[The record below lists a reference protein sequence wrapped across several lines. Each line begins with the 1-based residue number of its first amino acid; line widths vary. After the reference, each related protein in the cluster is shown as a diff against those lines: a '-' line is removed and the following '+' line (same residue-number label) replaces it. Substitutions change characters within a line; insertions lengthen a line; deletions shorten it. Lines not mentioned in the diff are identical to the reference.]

1 MNILMLNYEYPPI
14 GGGASRATFHLLKE
28 FSHLDG
34 IKVDL
39 ITSSISNRFEIEG
52 VGDNIQ
58 IHKIPIKK
66 GGRYY
71 WTQREILT
79 YSYKSVSYIRKLK
92 KNQKYD
98 LCHAFFGVPC
108 GVMAYIFR
116 KEMPYIVSL
125 RGSDVPGFNPRFS
138 FQYTFLKPIIKKVW
152 SEAKSVVANSQG
164 LRELAL
170 KTNPN
175 QKIEVI
181 YNGVDTQKFRPAS
194 QKNRDKI
201 RILSV
206 ARLIERKGLN
216 YLIEAI
222 PSIIENQNNV
232 EVLIVGEGNL
242 HRELQR
248 KCSGLGIQK
257 YVKFLG
263 GVNNDDLPSIYSN
276 SDIFVLPS
284 LNEGMSNTILEAMA
298 SGLPIITTDT
308 GGSKELIDKNGII
321 IPIMDSKA
329 ISDAIMTLI
338 SNERLRY
345 EMGRK
350 SRRKAEEMSWERV
363 AKDYF
368 NLYSKILRA

>member
-1 MNILMLNYEYPPI
+1 MLNYEYPPI

-28 FSHLDG
+28 FSHLKG
-34 IKVDL
+34 ITVDL
-39 ITSSISNRFEIEG
+39 ITSSISNRFEIEEI
-52 VGDNIQ
+52 GDNIL
-58 IHKIPIKK
+58 IHKIPVNK
-66 GGRYY
+66 GERYY

-79 YSYKSVSYIRKLK
+79 YSCKSVNYIRKLK

-108 GVMAYIFR
+108 GMMAYLFR

-125 RGSDVPGFNPRFS
+125 RGSDVPRFNMRFS
-138 FQYTFLKPIIKKVW
+138 LQYIFLKPFIKKVW

-164 LRELAL
+164 LRKLAL

-181 YNGVDTQKFRPAS
+181 YNGVDTQKFRLAPK
-194 QKNRDKI
+194 KNKDKI
-201 RILSV
+201 KILSV
-206 ARLIERKGLN
+206 ARLIERKGLD

-232 EVLIVGEGNL
+232 EILIVGEGNL

-248 KCSGLGIQK
+248 KCSKLNIQK

-263 GVNNDDLPSIYSN
+263 GVNNDDLPPIYSD

-284 LNEGMSNTILEAMA
+284 LNEGMSLTILEAMA

-321 IPIMDSKA
+321 VPMMDSKG
-329 ISDAIMTLI
+329 ISDATMRLI
-338 SNERLRY
+338 LNETLRY
-345 EMGRK
+345 EMSKK
-350 SRRKAEEMSWERV
+350 SRRKAEKMSWGKV

-368 NLYSKILRA
+368 GLYSKILRA